1 MAEWARERFER
12 SPVAR
17 LATVDPG
24 GAPHLVPVVFAIESD
39 SLWTA
44 VDGKP
49 KASRSLRRLA
59 NLRANPRV
67 SLLVDHYEDDWSA
80 LWWVRVDGLATVL
93 EPGSD
98 EEGVGIARL
107 AAKYAQ
113 YQADPPAGPVVLVK
127 VETWRSWSAHD
138 PDTDG
143 VGSLFTPRDRDAGGR
158 ARQARPRDA
167 LGRPLPYGSQGVEP
181 VSEEPLPPDE
191 TLEAARTLVASGRP
205 FSAHEVLEA
214 RWKAGPVAER
224 DLWQGLAQVCVALT
238 HAARGNRRG
247 AERLVERA
255 GEHLAAYA
263 ATSGATY
270 GLDLDAITAC
280 ARDRIGEGAPPHS

>member
-1 MAEWARERFER
+1 M
-12 SPVAR
+12 
-17 LATVDPG
+17 
-24 GAPHLVPVVFAIESD
+24 PVVFAIESD

-44 VDGKP
+44 VDEKP
-49 KASRSLRRLA
+49 KSSRSLRRLE
-59 NLRANPRV
+59 NIRANPRV

-98 EEGVGIARL
+98 EEAVGIARL

-113 YQADPPAGPVVLVK
+113 YQAAPPAGPVVLVK
-127 VETWRSWSAHD
+127 VETWRSWSAQD
-138 PDTDG
+138 PDAEG
-143 VGSLFTPRDRDAGGR
+143 AGSLVALRDRDAGGR

-167 LGRPLPYGSQGVEP
+167 LGRPLPYGSKGVEP

-191 TLEAARTLVASGRP
+191 TLEAARALVASGRP

-214 RWKAGPVAER
+214 RWKAGPAAER
-224 DLWQGLAQVCVALT
+224 DLWQGLAQICVALT
-238 HAARGNRRG
+238 HAARGNRTG

-255 GEHLAAYA
+255 GERLAAYA

-270 GLDLDAITAC
+270 GLDLDAVTAC
-280 ARDRIGEGAPPHS
+280 ARDRIGDGTPPHP